1 MGWGLSPNLGA
12 STENWAPGSPPL
24 GGEVPTPAPRAV
36 PTEALA
42 CAGRHSS
49 SWGTCGIGSPAR
61 GHLAK
66 TQGCV
71 RPTGWPDFPEQ
82 SAWRQWALDLPRVGA
97 PETMCGL
104 GAGSWEESGYPP
116 RSPGEVPWG
125 LLGVMVS
132 QKHPFPNEA
141 WGSLSSCGFAFQ
153 SG

>member
-49 SWGTCGIGSPAR
+49 SWVTCGIGSPAR

-71 RPTGWPDFPEQ
+71 RPTGWPDFPNRVLGGSGHLIFPEWEPPRQ
-82 SAWRQWALDLPRVGA
+82 CVAWGQ
-97 PETMCGL
+97 E
-104 GAGSWEESGYPP
+104 AG
-116 RSPGEVPWG
+116 RSPGTLPG
-125 LLGVMVS
+125 LLERSPGACWVS
-132 QKHPFPNEA
+132 WCRRNTISK
-141 WGSLSSCGFAFQ
+141 
-153 SG
+153 